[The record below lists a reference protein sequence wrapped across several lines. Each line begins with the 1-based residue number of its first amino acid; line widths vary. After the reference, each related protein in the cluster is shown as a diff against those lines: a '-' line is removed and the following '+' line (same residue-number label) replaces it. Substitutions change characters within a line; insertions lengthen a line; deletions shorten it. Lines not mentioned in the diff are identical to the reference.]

1 MSDTENI
8 ITINGTE
15 YPYVELEDAQQYMV
29 NQIRSLNDKI
39 LKARFE
45 LEQIKIAHEAFSSQL
60 VQSVK
65 ETEPEKA
72 SE

>member
-1 MSDTENI
+1 MSDNEDI
-8 ITINGTE
+8 ITINGVE

-45 LEQIKIAHEAFSSQL
+45 LEQIKVAHGAFSSQL
-60 VQSVK
+60 IQSVK
-65 ETEPEKA
+65 ETEPEKV
-72 SE
+72 SK

>member
-1 MSDTENI
+1 MSDNEDI

-29 NQIRSLNDKI
+29 NQIRSLNAKI

-45 LEQIKIAHEAFSSQL
+45 LEQIKIAHGAFSSQL
-60 VQSVK
+60 IQSVK
-65 ETEPEKA
+65 ETEPEKV

>member
-1 MSDTENI
+1 VSDTEDI
-8 ITINGTE
+8 ITINGAE

-29 NQIRSLNDKI
+29 NQIRSLNAKI

-45 LEQIKIAHEAFSSQL
+45 LEQIKIAHGAFSSQL
-60 VQSVK
+60 IQSVK
-65 ETEPEKA
+65 ETEPEKV